1 MQKVKKTYGKIYY
14 HEQTDE
20 WQIVDAQPHVCI
32 KLKAVFTQVHKNEH
46 GVFKFKHN
54 PLMCRDLLWF
64 MLRYRLEISP
74 EDYDRMSDG
83 EHAYNKQQDEL
94 EFILLPDYTP
104 APIELKPGFSARPYQ
119 LKGNEMY
126 QKAKRLLIGDEL
138 GTGKTIIGILSFM
151 SRHMCP
157 GMVVV
162 QPHLVSQWKGQIQR
176 FTNLRVHAILRT
188 KLYDLPEAD
197 VYIVKYN
204 MLTHWIDVFKAPGF
218 INSIVFDEVQE
229 LRHEGTQKYDA
240 ASRISKRVEYV
251 LGLSASPI
259 YNYGDEIYNVLNVIK
274 PGCLGDRTSFMREW
288 MKSNRGVHD
297 PEALGMFLKDN
308 YLMLRRT
315 RKDIGKELPPINKI
329 VHTVDYD
336 HDEVD
341 KANQIARTLAIRTTM
356 GSFMERGQAAREL
369 DIFVRQSTGIAK
381 ARQVAEYIRILLE
394 NNEPVLLAGWHRDVY
409 DIWKKELAEFN
420 PVLFT
425 GSESPAQK
433 ERNKTA
439 FINGDTN
446 LMIIS
451 LRSGIG
457 LDGLQ
462 KRCKTVVFGELD
474 WSPKVHD
481 QVIGRVDREGQE
493 DQVTAIYLISDQGSD
508 PLIIDMLG
516 LKASQSHN
524 IIDPLIPVPAQYS
537 DESRLKLLAELYL
550 KKMGKKKI
558 KNKEK

>member
-1 MQKVKKTYGKIYY
+1 MSNAVKKTYGKIVYY
-14 HEQTDE
+14 SKSDE
-20 WQIVDAQPHVCI
+20 WRITDAQPHVCI
-32 KLKAVFTQVHKNEH
+32 KIKAVFAQVHKYQSE
-46 GVFKFKHN
+46 VFKFPHT
-54 PLMCRDLLWF
+54 PLNCRDLLWF
-64 MLRYRLEISP
+64 MTRYRLEISP
-74 EDYDRMSDG
+74 EDYDLMSDG

-104 APIELKPGFSARPYQ
+104 RAIELNPGYAGRPYQ
-119 LKGNEMY
+119 LKANDIY
-126 QKAKRLLIGDEL
+126 QKAKRLLIGDEV

-151 SRHMCP
+151 NRELCP

-162 QPHLVSQWKGQIQR
+162 QPHLTKQWKDQIEA
-176 FTNLRVHAILRT
+176 FTNLRVHVIKGT

-197 VYIVKYN
+197 VYIAKYTL
-204 MLTHWIDVFKAPGF
+204 LTHWVDVFTRRGV
-218 INSIVFDEVQE
+218 IHSIVFDEVQE
-229 LRHEGTQKYDA
+229 LRHRDTQKYNA
-240 ASRISKRVEYV
+240 AQRISNKVDYV

-259 YNYGDEIYNVLNVIK
+259 YNYGDEMFNVMNIIK
-274 PGCLGDRTSFMREW
+274 PGALGDYNSFSTEW
-288 MKSNRGVHD
+288 MKFGKVVRD

-315 RKDIGKELPPINKI
+315 RKDIGKELPPVNTI

-336 HDEVD
+336 QEEVS
-341 KANQIARTLAIRTTM
+341 KADQIARTLAIRTTM

-369 DIFVRQSTGIAK
+369 DIFVRQATGVAK
-381 ARQVAEYIRILLE
+381 AKYVAEYVRILLE

-409 DIWKKELAEFN
+409 DIWKKELAEFK

-425 GSESPAQK
+425 GSETAPQK
-433 ERNKTA
+433 ERNKKA
-439 FINGDTN
+439 FVNGETN

-462 KRCKTVVFGELD
+462 QRCKTVIFGELD

-481 QVIGRVDREGQE
+481 QVIGRVDREGQA
-493 DQVTAIYLISDQGSD
+493 DQVTAIYLVSDQGSD

-516 LKASQSHN
+516 IKATQSHN
-524 IIDPLIPVPAQYS
+524 IIDPLSPVAAQYS
-537 DESRLKLLAELYL
+537 DESRLKQLAEMYL
-550 KKMGKKKI
+550 KKTKSKKTKS
-558 KNKEK
+558 